1 MPIKKEIVRRLAAL
15 ARPSRR
21 WSLGGPASDM
31 AEVTE
36 AELDSVRE
44 RLAAVRGR
52 VPADRTLVA
61 VSKLKPAEL
70 MVCAYEAGQR
80 DFGENY
86 VQELVD
92 KGPRLPADARL
103 HFIGHLQTNKVKLL
117 LSEPRLCCVHTVD
130 SLKLA
135 AELQKRAAA
144 LRPGQAPLA
153 VMAQVNTSGEASK
166 GGCAPAEC
174 VALCEGRR
182 RQPVPPPLRTAAPHC
197 ARVEIGIRAS
207 CPALR
212 LTGLMCIGKYSAAEG
227 GSAADFETL
236 RRCRSEAAAALGEE
250 EGALHLSMGMS
261 HDFEEAI
268 AAGATHVRVGSTIF
282 GARPPKPPPA
292 AQPPEGQP
300 PP

>member
-1 MPIKKEIVRRLAAL
+1 
-15 ARPSRR
+15 
-21 WSLGGPASDM
+21 M

-174 VALCEGRR
+174 VALCEG
-182 RQPVPPPLRTAAPHC
+182 
-197 ARVEIGIRAS
+197 IRAS

-292 AQPPEGQP
+292 AQPPAEGQP